1 MFVKHFLS
9 IVFLLVIGCLT
20 VSTVSPG
27 LHTSLF
33 HDGQECPHGKSGKP
47 CSSHKQESS
56 EENPGVCAVI
66 LFGESSEHTF
76 IFSFFATSVL
86 CDLGVSIVDSED
98 IVPVFRFGSY
108 FCTGDR
114 PLELK
119 DFFSPNGCISSS
131 SKKLH
136 NFSSKKGVTLFRTI
150 RSFS

>member
-1 MFVKHFLS
+1 MKHFLS

-66 LFGESSEHTF
+66 LFGESSEHAF

-98 IVPVFRFGSY
+98 IVPVFALGATSARGP
-108 FCTGDR
+108 
-114 PLELK
+114 PL
-119 DFFSPNGCISSS
+119 
-131 SKKLH
+131 
-136 NFSSKKGVTLFRTI
+136 RA
-150 RSFS
+150 